1 MLTGLPRRYT
11 RSEGKGEREVSP
23 FGFYR
28 QSSADRG
35 PHRTFRSVVSTLSL
49 SLARALCQPENQ
61 QPDKNKKT
69 RRLFVF
75 KNQNHSG
82 CANPNG
88 LSCSIQKCRT
98 LKTIGLHHYTTRI
111 V

>member
-49 SLARALCQPENQ
+49 SRARSLP
-61 QPDKNKKT
+61 T
-69 RRLFVF
+69 RE
-75 KNQNHSG
+75 S
-82 CANPNG
+82 
-88 LSCSIQKCRT
+88 
-98 LKTIGLHHYTTRI
+98 TTRQKQKKLVVFSFFKI
-111 V
+111 KITVAVQTQTDYRVRFKSAAH